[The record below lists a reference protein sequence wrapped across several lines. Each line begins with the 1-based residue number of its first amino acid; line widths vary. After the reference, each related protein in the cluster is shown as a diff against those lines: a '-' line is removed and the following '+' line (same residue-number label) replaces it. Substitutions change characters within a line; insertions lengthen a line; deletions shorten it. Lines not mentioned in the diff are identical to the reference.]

1 VPSVIGRSPFVL
13 AEAAQGFEGSA
24 EIARL
29 LVRAAVAAKAD
40 AVKFQ
45 VVFADDLA
53 VPGYAHYQ
61 LFQRL
66 EMPES
71 AWRRVRN
78 DAEAGG
84 IGFYVDVLG
93 PRALALARRLGV
105 DGAKLHSTCFFEHD
119 LTSAVF
125 SEFPR
130 VLLSIGGIDTADV
143 RRLLDRHPTAR
154 EKTVVLHGFQA
165 EPTPTDANQLA
176 RIPGLARELGLEVGF
191 MDHAD
196 GAGPDVIHV
205 SAMALALGCRTF
217 EKHVGLDR
225 GLELED
231 FVSALAPGAFAT
243 YVETLRR
250 LAAALGDDSLVL
262 SPAERGYRERALKR
276 VVAARDL
283 EAGRV
288 VEPADVTLLR
298 PAMPAG
304 LERIEDAVGRTLMKP
319 AERGAALTPEHLR

>member
-1 VPSVIGRSPFVL
+1 MPRVIGRGPYVV
-13 AEAAQGFEGSA
+13 AEAAQGFEGNP

-29 LVRAAVAAKAD
+29 LVRAAIAAKAD

-71 AWRRVRN
+71 AWRRVRD

-105 DGAKLHSTCFFEHD
+105 DGAKLHSTCFFEED
-119 LTSAVF
+119 LTTAVF
-125 SEFPR
+125 AEFPR
-130 VLLSIGGIDTADV
+130 VLLSIGGIEVTDV
-143 RRLLDRHPTAR
+143 RHLLDRHPSAR
-154 EKTVVLHGFQA
+154 EKAVVLHGFQA

-176 RIPGLARELGLEVGF
+176 RIPALARELGVEIGF

-217 EKHVGLDR
+217 EKHLGLDR
-225 GLELED
+225 TLALED
-231 FVSALAPGAFAT
+231 YVSALGPEAFST
-243 YVETLRR
+243 YVETLHR
-250 LAAALGDDSLVL
+250 LASALGDASVVL
-262 SPAERGYRERALKR
+262 SPAERAYRERALKR

-288 VEPADVTLLR
+288 VGPADVTLRR
-298 PAMPAG
+298 PATPAG
-304 LERIEDAVGRTLMKP
+304 LERIDDVLGRTLIKP
-319 AERGAALTPEHLR
+319 VERGAAVTPEHLR